1 MAMKRAGVLLIILV
15 AALLRVY
22 ALEVV
27 STGAGSVSGLV
38 ADRSV
43 AQLVVKGEID
53 ARDLQFISTCLD
65 GLQQL
70 DMSEATIVALSDGC
84 AYFGDVLDY
93 AADELPEYCF
103 FAKSLSKVALPA
115 GLKVIG
121 EGAFAGT
128 SICEIALP
136 DRVEIIGDYAF
147 SMCSELTKVT
157 LPVSVRTV
165 GGGAFMGCVALKEA
179 DFGAL
184 KGDSRLGERVM
195 AHCASLEKVKLSN
208 KLTEIPSGA
217 FAQCSALVN
226 VNFGVNSALTTIG
239 NEAFACTAL
248 RTIDFQSLSRLES
261 VGEWAFAGV
270 QLEQVT
276 LSRGVALYGEGVFF
290 YNKTATTVKMTE
302 GVKEIGAYAFDGC
315 SAMNSVTMPST
326 LQSVGD
332 RAFADNVSLDM
343 VRVRAEAVPE
353 LGEDVFAGV
362 NQSQATLYA
371 PETTIHLYA
380 NAEQWKEFVIVGEPL
395 GVGDNRN
402 GVEMKSYFDGA
413 VLCIDASETIAEV
426 SIFGLDGVIYT
437 ATVVN
442 SNNARVDMRGASL
455 ALYVAVVKFDN
466 GNIKT
471 VKLIRQ

>member
-1 MAMKRAGVLLIILV
+1 MAMRRVGVLLMLLV
-15 AALLRVY
+15 AALLKVY

-27 STGAGSVSGLV
+27 STGAGSVSSLV
-38 ADRSV
+38 ADKSV
-43 AQLVVKGEID
+43 SSLVVKGEID
-53 ARDLQFISTCLD
+53 ARDLQFISSQLD

-70 DMSEATIVALSDGC
+70 DMSEAVIVALSDGC

-93 AADELPEYCF
+93 AADQLPEYCF
-103 FAKSLSKVALPA
+103 FTKSLSGVILPS

-128 SICEIALP
+128 SIGEIILP
-136 DRVEIIGDYAF
+136 GNVEIIGNYAF
-147 SMCSELTKVT
+147 GMCPKLTTVT
-157 LPVSVRTV
+157 LPASVKTV
-165 GGGAFMGCVALKEA
+165 GSGAFMGCEALTEA

-184 KGDSRLGERVM
+184 GGDSRLGERVM
-195 AHCASLEKVKLSN
+195 AHCVSLEKVKLSN
-208 KLTEIPSGA
+208 KLSEIPAGA
-217 FAQCSALVN
+217 FAQCCVLTN
-226 VNFGVNSALTTIG
+226 VDFGVNPKLTAIG
-239 NEAFACTAL
+239 NEAFAGTAL
-248 RTIDFQSLSRLES
+248 HAVDFQSLSQLKS

-290 YNKTATTVKMTE
+290 YNKAANMVKMTE
-302 GVKEIGAYAFDGC
+302 GVTAVGAYAFDGC

-332 RAFADNVSLDM
+332 RAFADNESLDM

-371 PETTIHLYA
+371 PETSIHLYA

-395 GVGDNRN
+395 GVEGNRN
-402 GVEMKSYFDGA
+402 EVEMKSYLDGA
-413 VLCIDASETIAEV
+413 VLCIDASDTIAEV
-426 SIFGLDGVIYT
+426 SIYGLDGVIYT
-437 ATVVN
+437 ATVVD
-442 SNNARVDMRGASL
+442 SNNARINMRGASS
-455 ALYVAVVKFDN
+455 ALYVAVVKFEN